1 MPPNSGRFV
10 LDQWLQDGKL
20 FSSYYAF
27 SPSLEDGYIV
37 DKVGKAPDNSLTGK
51 APLIITIANEG
62 EHMQEPFTQLVAML
76 EKTSAST
83 FSHKKFPE
91 ESHRT
96 TKHPS
101 LQFALRTTFAGWVP
115 DYETK
120 TGGLEGLKKHYQDL
134 SNKFGFKVAIPTDML
149 QRLTAYYATG
159 QGDEPQA
166 QLNIMVKYILVDA
179 GQSPD
184 VLFEVTDYLINNE
197 YEEAGKQL
205 IAAICDVN
213 NSPKRC
219 TP

>member
-1 MPPNSGRFV
+1 MASYFHRIVRSAPRWRMGI
-10 LDQWLQDGKL
+10 
-20 FSSYYAF
+20 SS
-27 SPSLEDGYIV
+27 IR
-37 DKVGKAPDNSLTGK
+37 
-51 APLIITIANEG
+51 
-62 EHMQEPFTQLVAML
+62 
-76 EKTSAST
+76 SA
-83 FSHKKFPE
+83 
-91 ESHRT
+91 
-96 TKHPS
+96 KHPS

-120 TGGLEGLKKHYQDL
+120 TGGLKGLKKHYQDL

-159 QGDEPQA
+159 RGDEPQA

-179 GQSPD
+179 GHSPD

-219 TP
+219 IP